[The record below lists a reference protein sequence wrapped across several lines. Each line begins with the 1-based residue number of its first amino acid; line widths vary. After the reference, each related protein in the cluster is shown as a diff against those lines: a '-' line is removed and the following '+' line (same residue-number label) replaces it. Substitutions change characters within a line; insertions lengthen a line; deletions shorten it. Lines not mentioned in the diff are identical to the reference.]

1 MNDPQT
7 RIPKEIVPEVFALAA
22 RLQVQL
28 QQTYS
33 LAELTQ
39 IGAEAN
45 IPPEF
50 IQEAI
55 QQIQVKQ
62 IQAHERQQKLKV
74 GLISAGVGI
83 ALWGLWV
90 GKMPIAQGHCTSMM
104 SRMGNQN
111 SQSR

>member
-1 MNDPQT
+1 MKDSET

-28 QQTYS
+28 QQSYS

-55 QQIQVKQ
+55 QQIQTKQ
-62 IQAHERQQKLKV
+62 TQAHEWQQKLKV

-90 GKMPIAQGHCTSMM
+90 GKPLAQGHCTSMM
-104 SRMGNQN
+104 SRIGNQN

>member
-1 MNDPQT
+1 MKEPQT

-22 RLQVQL
+22 RLQAQK
-28 QQTYS
+28 QQSYS

-39 IGAEAN
+39 IAVEAN
-45 IPPEF
+45 IAPEF

-62 IQAHERQQKLKV
+62 IQAHKRQQKLKV

-83 ALWGLWV
+83 ALWGLWA
-90 GKMPIAQGHCTSMM
+90 GKMPLGRGIALQ
-104 SRMGNQN
+104 
-111 SQSR
+111 